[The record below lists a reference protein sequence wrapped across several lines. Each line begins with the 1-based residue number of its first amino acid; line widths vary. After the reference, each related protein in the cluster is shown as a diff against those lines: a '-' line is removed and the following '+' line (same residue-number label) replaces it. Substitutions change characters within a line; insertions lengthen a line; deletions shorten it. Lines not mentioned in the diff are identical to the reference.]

1 MFRHLFSSPQDLFN
15 VSNQQE
21 REASVEA
28 EQRLMIDEDGNASVN
43 IACPDVEA
51 DFLKHVDQLE
61 AY

>member
-1 MFRHLFSSPQDLFN
+1 MFRHLFSSPQNLFN

-43 IACPDVEA
+43 IACPDVES